1 MPQYDTQYDMI
12 PTFLVKKVSQTTLKF
27 RTLPKNNQIYVTW
40 INYSFFIKMIYDMLL
55 KSGKERICYTSKL
68 KIKITSFLLK
78 RSNLI
83 GCTTYISCYKTY

>member
-1 MPQYDTQYDMI
+1 
-12 PTFLVKKVSQTTLKF
+12 
-27 RTLPKNNQIYVTW
+27 
-40 INYSFFIKMIYDMLL
+40 MIYDMLL

-83 GCTTYISCYKTY
+83 G